1 MGAVWVAC
9 ATAVELS
16 DRTLRAAAKL
26 TGAAT
31 LALMSDIAA
40 RSGSASPARPSS
52 SSRVSLRYSCS
63 LPTGLPP
70 SGAHLGA
77 KPNAVS
83 RRELHRDRRRRRTL
97 SSFPHWVLNQSPH
110 LPGL

>member
-1 MGAVWVAC
+1 MGAVWVAW

-31 LALMSDIAA
+31 LALMSDMAA

-63 LPTGLPP
+63 LLTGLPP
-70 SGAHLGA
+70 SGAHVGA
-77 KPNAVS
+77 KPNAVTGVS
-83 RRELHRDRRRRRTL
+83 YTGTAAVGGHCVRSHIGR
-97 SSFPHWVLNQSPH
+97 
-110 LPGL
+110 